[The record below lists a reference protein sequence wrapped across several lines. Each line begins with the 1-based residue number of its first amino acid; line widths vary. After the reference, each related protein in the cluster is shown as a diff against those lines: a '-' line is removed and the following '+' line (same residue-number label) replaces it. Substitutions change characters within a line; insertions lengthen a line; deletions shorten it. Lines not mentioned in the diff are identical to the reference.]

1 MTSNPL
7 VGDNPVDVTV
17 EEGEG
22 SRTLQRKSTA
32 TFEVNHPYKDTIN
45 CKTPATKTTDLV
57 MKSNSF
63 VFDATNRPNL
73 KLDLKSHDMK

>member
-45 CKTPATKTTDLV
+45 CKTPATK
-57 MKSNSF
+57 N
-63 VFDATNRPNL
+63 NRSGDEKQQL
-73 KLDLKSHDMK
+73 RL

>member
-22 SRTLQRKSTA
+22 SHTQQRKSTA

-45 CKTPATKTTDLV
+45 CKTPA
-57 MKSNSF
+57 N
-63 VFDATNRPNL
+63 NRSGGEKQQL
-73 KLDLKSHDMK
+73 RL